1 MATYSANFPELLEKR
16 LREVY
21 FNRYNMEPK
30 RYPQVFNVKKSSN
43 AFEDAIKVSG
53 LGTLTAKPE
62 GQPIGYDDPVQGT
75 RKRTVHTTYALGF
88 RVTMEMQM
96 DDLYGIIEQMPRDLA
111 DATID
116 HQENLAWGV
125 FNDAFDGTTF
135 TGLEGDE
142 LVQTGHALLKSTT
155 TYDNE
160 LNPAVELS
168 TAGLESLF
176 TLARTLVNESGR
188 FTPVKLSTL
197 LVPPDLEF
205 EAARL
210 LETDRQPGSNDNDIN
225 TMRGSRTGVGAMVV
239 PYLTDTDAYFLLAQK
254 SQHSL
259 QWFDRMST
267 TFDRNKD
274 AHTKDALFD
283 VMYRAHVTFDD
294 WRGVWGCPG

>member
-53 LGTLTAKPE
+53 LGTLTVKPE

-116 HQENLAWGV
+116 HQENLANPPE
-125 FNDAFDGTTF
+125 NDCR
-135 TGLEGDE
+135 
-142 LVQTGHALLKSTT
+142 K
-155 TYDNE
+155 
-160 LNPAVELS
+160 
-168 TAGLESLF
+168 
-176 TLARTLVNESGR
+176 
-188 FTPVKLSTL
+188 
-197 LVPPDLEF
+197 
-205 EAARL
+205 
-210 LETDRQPGSNDNDIN
+210 
-225 TMRGSRTGVGAMVV
+225 
-239 PYLTDTDAYFLLAQK
+239 
-254 SQHSL
+254 
-259 QWFDRMST
+259 
-267 TFDRNKD
+267 
-274 AHTKDALFD
+274 
-283 VMYRAHVTFDD
+283 
-294 WRGVWGCPG
+294 